1 MNIKIEYIKNDNIY
15 KYIITDNSINIFNII
30 YNLIKYLDIYQL
42 QSFKYLKYLYIRK
55 LYIYLQD
62 KEYLNERGFNKII
75 RIINR
80 IMNNK
85 VKINRRGKRINN
97 K

>member
-15 KYIITDNSINIFNII
+15 KYIITDNSINNFNII